1 MEGKINP
8 SQNESESGNGNEA
21 NTLLLL
27 DVSDCEPRIEGM
39 LELFMWSMSIILFFR
54 SFIKLR
60 HFKTTASDAEVL

>member
-39 LELFMWSMSIILFFR
+39 LELFM
-54 SFIKLR
+54 
-60 HFKTTASDAEVL
+60 